1 MRKYETEFKFKVV
14 KSFLY
19 GDGGAKLRLLVRR
32 VLRRYKYPPDLA
44 EEAIALVLQSAER
57 FGEDWSE
64 QIEA

>member
-32 VLRRYKYPPDLA
+32 VLRKYKYPPDLA
-44 EEAIALVLQSAER
+44 EEAIALVL
-57 FGEDWSE
+57 
-64 QIEA
+64 